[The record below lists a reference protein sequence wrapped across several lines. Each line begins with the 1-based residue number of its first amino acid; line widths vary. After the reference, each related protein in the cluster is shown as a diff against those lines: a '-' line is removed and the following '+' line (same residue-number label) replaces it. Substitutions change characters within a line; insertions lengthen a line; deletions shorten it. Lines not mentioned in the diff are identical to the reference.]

1 LIRTAGFALAG
12 CLTLSFA
19 LAPPAAAK
27 EFKVISDKAITG
39 VGNPESVAYDPKEK
53 VFYAGDFGGPAS
65 TSADKDGK
73 GKINKIS
80 LDGKVMDSGIKPGD
94 GQPPFNKP
102 KGIWIR
108 GNGMWIADLDAVWMF
123 DLKTKKGKRLK
134 IGTTYANDV
143 TMVKNVLY
151 VTDNR
156 NDVVLRITPA
166 NFLKAKAEPK
176 IEKIYSG
183 KGVNPNGVYPARNG
197 SLLLGGFK
205 SKDDP
210 HGIYELGLGQEPKL
224 ISKPIGLVDGIYQM
238 RNGEILATDWVT
250 NSLFQ
255 WNAKDGVR
263 KLAGD
268 IKGPA
273 DFCVVRNREGY
284 LVALPDLV
292 KGEIRLIQLG
302 R

>member
-1 LIRTAGFALAG
+1 MTLSLA
-12 CLTLSFA
+12 LSFA
-19 LAPPAAAK
+19 MAAPAAAK
-27 EFKVISDKAITG
+27 DFKVISDKAITG
-39 VGNPESVAYDPKEK
+39 AGTAESVAYDPKEK
-53 VFYAGDFGGPAS
+53 VFYAGDFGAPAS
-65 TSADKDGK
+65 TSGDKDGK

-80 LDGKVMDSGIKPGD
+80 LDGKVMDSGLKPGD
-94 GQPPFNKP
+94 GQPAFNKP

-108 GNGMWIADLDAVWMF
+108 GNRLWVADLDAVWLF
-123 DLKTKKGKRLK
+123 DLKSKKGKRIE
-134 IGTTYANDV
+134 IGTGYANDV
-143 TMVKNVLY
+143 TVVRNVLY

-156 NDVVLRITPA
+156 ADVVVRVEPA

-176 IEKIYSG
+176 ITKIYSG
-183 KGVNPNGVYPARNG
+183 KGVNPNGIYPARNG

-210 HGIYELGLGQEPKL
+210 HGIYELSLGQEPKL

-238 RNGEILATDWVT
+238 RNGEILATDWVS

-255 WNAKDGVR
+255 WNEKDGVR

-268 IKGPA
+268 VKGPA

-284 LVALPDLV
+284 LVVLPDLV
-292 KGEIRLIQLG
+292 KGEIRMIQLG

>member
-1 LIRTAGFALAG
+1 
-12 CLTLSFA
+12 
-19 LAPPAAAK
+19 
-27 EFKVISDKAITG
+27 VISDKAITG

-123 DLKTKKGKRLK
+123 DLKTKKGKRLE

-273 DFCVVRNREGY
+273 DFCVVRNRQGY